1 MLADMDEI
9 IVELQEADME
19 EVEQT
24 VVREK
29 SAKAAEPPASPST

>member
-1 MLADMDEI
+1 MDEI

-29 SAKAAEPPASPST
+29 NASATPPTPPSTT